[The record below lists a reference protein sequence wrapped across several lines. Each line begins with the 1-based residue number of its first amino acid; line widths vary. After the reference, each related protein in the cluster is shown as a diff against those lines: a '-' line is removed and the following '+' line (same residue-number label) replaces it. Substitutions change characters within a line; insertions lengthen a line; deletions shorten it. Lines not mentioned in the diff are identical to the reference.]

1 MRYKY
6 TYRTT
11 ARDLWQLSM
20 YYIYGSLAGLCN
32 IIFTVAAFALGF
44 SRWDQAQ
51 GIVRCLIVLGCCLFT
66 VIQPLMIY
74 AKAKKQA
81 AGITQDTQVS
91 IDDSG
96 LYIRVGDDT
105 SQLPWKSVKRISR
118 KPAMIIIFS
127 DTTHLQTVFLEM
139 RKKNFTVMPPLKW
152 KAGMCIIKGQA
163 LLDRVW

>member
-81 AGITQDTQVS
+81 AGIAQDTQVS
-91 IDDSG
+91 IDDNG

-118 KPAMIIIFS
+118 KPAMIIIS
-127 DTTHLQTVFLEM
+127 DTTHGFI
-139 RKKNFTVMPPLKW
+139 FTN
-152 KAGMCIIKGQA
+152 
-163 LLDRVW
+163 RVLGNEKEEFYRYASSKVEGRNVHN

>member
-81 AGITQDTQVS
+81 AGIAQDTQVS
-91 IDDSG
+91 IDDNG

-127 DTTHLQTVFLEM
+127 DTTHGFI
-139 RKKNFTVMPPLKW
+139 FTNSVLGNEKEEFYRYASS
-152 KAGMCIIKGQA
+152 KVEG
-163 LLDRVW
+163 RNVHN

>member
-1 MRYKY
+1 MRYTY

-91 IDDSG
+91 IDDNG

-118 KPAMIIIFS
+118 KPAMIIVFS
-127 DTTHLQTVFLEM
+127 DTTHGFVFT
-139 RKKNFTVMPPLKW
+139 N
-152 KAGMCIIKGQA
+152 
-163 LLDRVW
+163 RVLGNEKEEFYRYASSKVEGRNVHN

>member
-81 AGITQDTQVS
+81 AGITQDTLVS
-91 IDDSG
+91 IDDNG

-127 DTTHLQTVFLEM
+127 DTTHGFI
-139 RKKNFTVMPPLKW
+139 FTN
-152 KAGMCIIKGQA
+152 
-163 LLDRVW
+163 RVLGNEKEEFYRYASSKVEGRNVHN

>member
-20 YYIYGSLAGLCN
+20 YYIYGSLAALCN

-127 DTTHLQTVFLEM
+127 DTTHGFI
-139 RKKNFTVMPPLKW
+139 FTN
-152 KAGMCIIKGQA
+152 
-163 LLDRVW
+163 RVLGNEKEEFYRYASSKVEGRNVHN

>member
-32 IIFTVAAFALGF
+32 IIFTVEAFALGF

-81 AGITQDTQVS
+81 AGIAQDTQVS
-91 IDDSG
+91 IDDNG

-127 DTTHLQTVFLEM
+127 DTTHGFI
-139 RKKNFTVMPPLKW
+139 FTN
-152 KAGMCIIKGQA
+152 
-163 LLDRVW
+163 RVLGNEKEEFYRYASSKVEGRNVHN

>member
-44 SRWDQAQ
+44 SRWDN
-51 GIVRCLIVLGCCLFT
+51 
-66 VIQPLMIY
+66 
-74 AKAKKQA
+74 
-81 AGITQDTQVS
+81 
-91 IDDSG
+91 G

-127 DTTHLQTVFLEM
+127 DTTHGFI
-139 RKKNFTVMPPLKW
+139 FTN
-152 KAGMCIIKGQA
+152 
-163 LLDRVW
+163 RVLGNEKEEFYRYASSKVEGRNVHN

>member
-91 IDDSG
+91 IDDNG

-127 DTTHLQTVFLEM
+127 DTTHGFI
-139 RKKNFTVMPPLKW
+139 FTN
-152 KAGMCIIKGQA
+152 
-163 LLDRVW
+163 RVLGHEKEEFYRYASSKVEGRNVHN

>member
-91 IDDSG
+91 IDDNV

-127 DTTHLQTVFLEM
+127 DTTHGFI
-139 RKKNFTVMPPLKW
+139 FTN
-152 KAGMCIIKGQA
+152 
-163 LLDRVW
+163 RVLGNEKEEFYRYASSKVEGRNVHN

>member
-91 IDDSG
+91 IDDNG

-127 DTTHLQTVFLEM
+127 DTTHGFI
-139 RKKNFTVMPPLKW
+139 FTN
-152 KAGMCIIKGQA
+152 
-163 LLDRVW
+163 RVLGNEKEEFYCYASSKVEGRNVHN

>member
-1 MRYKY
+1 MRYTY

-51 GIVRCLIVLGCCLFT
+51 GLMRCLIVLGCCLFT

-74 AKAKKQA
+74 VKAKKQT

-91 IDDSG
+91 IDDNG

-127 DTTHLQTVFLEM
+127 DTTHGFI
-139 RKKNFTVMPPLKW
+139 FTN
-152 KAGMCIIKGQA
+152 
-163 LLDRVW
+163 RVLGNEKEEFYRYASSKVEGRNVHN

>member
-51 GIVRCLIVLGCCLFT
+51 GFMRCLIVLGCCLFT
-66 VIQPLMIY
+66 VIQPLMLY

-91 IDDSG
+91 IDDNG

-127 DTTHLQTVFLEM
+127 DTTHGFI
-139 RKKNFTVMPPLKW
+139 FTN
-152 KAGMCIIKGQA
+152 
-163 LLDRVW
+163 RVLGNEKEEFYRYASSKVEGRNVHN

>member
-51 GIVRCLIVLGCCLFT
+51 GFVRCLIVLGCCLFT

-91 IDDSG
+91 IDDNG

-127 DTTHLQTVFLEM
+127 DTTHGFI
-139 RKKNFTVMPPLKW
+139 FTN
-152 KAGMCIIKGQA
+152 
-163 LLDRVW
+163 RVLGNEKEEFYRYASSKVEGRNVHN

>member
-11 ARDLWQLSM
+11 ARELWQLSM
-20 YYIYGSLAGLCN
+20 YYTYGSMVGVCN

-44 SRWDQAQ
+44 SRWAQAQ

-127 DTTHLQTVFLEM
+127 DTTHGFI
-139 RKKNFTVMPPLKW
+139 FTN
-152 KAGMCIIKGQA
+152 
-163 LLDRVW
+163 RVLGDEKEEFYRYASSKVEGRNVHN

>member
-11 ARDLWQLSM
+11 ARDLWRLSM

-91 IDDSG
+91 IDDNG

-127 DTTHLQTVFLEM
+127 DTTHGFI
-139 RKKNFTVMPPLKW
+139 FTN
-152 KAGMCIIKGQA
+152 
-163 LLDRVW
+163 RVLGNEKEEFYRYASSKVEGRNVHN

>member
-81 AGITQDTQVS
+81 AGM
-91 IDDSG
+91 
-96 LYIRVGDDT
+96 GDDT

-127 DTTHLQTVFLEM
+127 DTTHGFI
-139 RKKNFTVMPPLKW
+139 FTN
-152 KAGMCIIKGQA
+152 
-163 LLDRVW
+163 RVLGNEKEEFYRYASSKVEGRNVHN

>member
-11 ARDLWQLSM
+11 ARDLWQLCM

-91 IDDSG
+91 IDDNG

-127 DTTHLQTVFLEM
+127 DTTHGFI
-139 RKKNFTVMPPLKW
+139 FTN
-152 KAGMCIIKGQA
+152 
-163 LLDRVW
+163 RVLGNEKEEFYRYASSKVEGRNVHN

>member
-1 MRYKY
+1 MRYTY

-51 GIVRCLIVLGCCLFT
+51 GLMRCLIVLGCCLFT

-81 AGITQDTQVS
+81 AGITQDTQVA
-91 IDDSG
+91 IDDKG
-96 LYIRVGDDT
+96 LHIRVGNDT
-105 SQLPWKSVKRISR
+105 SDLLWKSVKRISR

-127 DTTHLQTVFLEM
+127 DTTHGFI
-139 RKKNFTVMPPLKW
+139 FTN
-152 KAGMCIIKGQA
+152 
-163 LLDRVW
+163 RVLGNEKEEFYRYAASRVEGRTGNN

>member
-20 YYIYGSLAGLCN
+20 YYIYGSLAGLLN

-91 IDDSG
+91 IDDNG

-127 DTTHLQTVFLEM
+127 DTTHGFI
-139 RKKNFTVMPPLKW
+139 FTN
-152 KAGMCIIKGQA
+152 
-163 LLDRVW
+163 RVLGNEKEEFYRYASSKVEGRNVHN

>member
-32 IIFTVAAFALGF
+32 IIFTVAAFGLGF

-91 IDDSG
+91 IDDNG

-127 DTTHLQTVFLEM
+127 DTTHGFI
-139 RKKNFTVMPPLKW
+139 FTN
-152 KAGMCIIKGQA
+152 
-163 LLDRVW
+163 RVLGNEKEEFYRYASSKVEGRNVHN

>member
-6 TYRTT
+6 TYRTP

-81 AGITQDTQVS
+81 AGITQDPQVS
-91 IDDSG
+91 IDDNG

-127 DTTHLQTVFLEM
+127 DTTHGFI
-139 RKKNFTVMPPLKW
+139 FTN
-152 KAGMCIIKGQA
+152 
-163 LLDRVW
+163 RVLGNEKEEFYRYASSKVEGRNVHN

>member
-1 MRYKY
+1 MRYTY

-51 GIVRCLIVLGCCLFT
+51 GLMRCLIVLGCCLFT

-74 AKAKKQA
+74 VNAKKQT
-81 AGITQDTQVS
+81 AGITQDTQVT
-91 IDDSG
+91 IDDNG
-96 LYIRVGDDT
+96 LHIRVGNDT
-105 SQLPWKSVKRISR
+105 SDLPWNSVKRISR
-118 KPAMIIIFS
+118 KPAMIIVFS
-127 DTTHLQTVFLEM
+127 DTTHGFVFTNRVLGNEKEEFYRYAASKVEGRTVH
-139 RKKNFTVMPPLKW
+139 N
-152 KAGMCIIKGQA
+152 
-163 LLDRVW
+163 

>member
-51 GIVRCLIVLGCCLFT
+51 GIVGCCLFT

-91 IDDSG
+91 IDDNG

-127 DTTHLQTVFLEM
+127 DTTHGFI
-139 RKKNFTVMPPLKW
+139 FTN
-152 KAGMCIIKGQA
+152 
-163 LLDRVW
+163 RVLGNEKEEFYRYASSKVEGRNVHN

>member
-91 IDDSG
+91 IDDNG

-127 DTTHLQTVFLEM
+127 DTTHGFI
-139 RKKNFTVMPPLKW
+139 FTN
-152 KAGMCIIKGQA
+152 
-163 LLDRVW
+163 RVLGNEKEEFSRYASSKVEGRNVHN

>member
-1 MRYKY
+1 MRYTY

-51 GIVRCLIVLGCCLFT
+51 GLMRCLIVLGCCLFT

-74 AKAKKQA
+74 VKAKKQT
-81 AGITQDTQVS
+81 AGITQDTQDT
-91 IDDSG
+91 IDDNG
-96 LYIRVGDDT
+96 LHIRVGNDT
-105 SQLPWKSVKRISR
+105 SDLPWNSVKRISR
-118 KPAMIIIFS
+118 KPAMIIVFS
-127 DTTHLQTVFLEM
+127 DTTHGFVFTNRVLGNEKEEFYRYAASKVEGRTVH
-139 RKKNFTVMPPLKW
+139 N
-152 KAGMCIIKGQA
+152 
-163 LLDRVW
+163 

>member
-91 IDDSG
+91 IDDNG

-127 DTTHLQTVFLEM
+127 DTTHGFI
-139 RKKNFTVMPPLKW
+139 FTNSVLGNEKEEFYRYASS
-152 KAGMCIIKGQA
+152 KVEG
-163 LLDRVW
+163 RNVHN

>member
-1 MRYKY
+1 MRYTY

-51 GIVRCLIVLGCCLFT
+51 GLMRWLIVVGCCLFT

-74 AKAKKQA
+74 VKAKKQT
-81 AGITQDTQVS
+81 AGITQDTQVT
-91 IDDSG
+91 IDDNG
-96 LYIRVGDDT
+96 LHIRVGNDT
-105 SQLPWKSVKRISR
+105 SDLPWNSVKRISR
-118 KPAMIIIFS
+118 KPAMIIVFS
-127 DTTHLQTVFLEM
+127 DTTHGFVFTNRVLGNEKEEFYRYAASKVEGRTVH
-139 RKKNFTVMPPLKW
+139 N
-152 KAGMCIIKGQA
+152 
-163 LLDRVW
+163 

>member
-51 GIVRCLIVLGCCLFT
+51 GIVRCLIVLGAAFFT

-74 AKAKKQA
+74 AKAKE
-81 AGITQDTQVS
+81 AGGGDYPRTPRFLLTTTGFT
-91 IDDSG
+91 SG
-96 LYIRVGDDT
+96 WAMTRRSCRG
-105 SQLPWKSVKRISR
+105 SR
-118 KPAMIIIFS
+118 
-127 DTTHLQTVFLEM
+127 
-139 RKKNFTVMPPLKW
+139 
-152 KAGMCIIKGQA
+152 
-163 LLDRVW
+163 

>member
-11 ARDLWQLSM
+11 TRDLWQLSM

-51 GIVRCLIVLGCCLFT
+51 WIVRCLIVLGCCLFT

-91 IDDSG
+91 IDDNG

-127 DTTHLQTVFLEM
+127 DTTHGFI
-139 RKKNFTVMPPLKW
+139 FTN
-152 KAGMCIIKGQA
+152 
-163 LLDRVW
+163 RVLGNEKEEFYRYASSKVEGRNVHN

>member
-81 AGITQDTQVS
+81 AGIAQDTQVS
-91 IDDSG
+91 IDDNG

-118 KPAMIIIFS
+118 NPARIIIFS
-127 DTTHLQTVFLEM
+127 DTTPGFI
-139 RKKNFTVMPPLKW
+139 FTN
-152 KAGMCIIKGQA
+152 
-163 LLDRVW
+163 RVLGNEKEEFYRYASSKVEGRNVHN

>member
-1 MRYKY
+1 MRYTY

-51 GIVRCLIVLGCCLFT
+51 GLMRCLIVLGCCLFT

-74 AKAKKQA
+74 VKAKKQT
-81 AGITQDTQVS
+81 AGITQDPQVT
-91 IDDSG
+91 IDDNG
-96 LYIRVGDDT
+96 LHIRVGNDT
-105 SQLPWKSVKRISR
+105 SDLPWNSVKRISR
-118 KPAMIIIFS
+118 KPAMIIVFS
-127 DTTHLQTVFLEM
+127 DTTHGFVFTNRVLGNEKEEFYRYAASKVEGRTVH
-139 RKKNFTVMPPLKW
+139 N
-152 KAGMCIIKGQA
+152 
-163 LLDRVW
+163 

>member
-20 YYIYGSLAGLCN
+20 YYIYGSLPGLCN

-91 IDDSG
+91 IDDNG

-127 DTTHLQTVFLEM
+127 DTTHGFI
-139 RKKNFTVMPPLKW
+139 FTN
-152 KAGMCIIKGQA
+152 
-163 LLDRVW
+163 RVLGNEKEEFYRYASSKVEGRNVHN